1 MASIYVNSKEKLF
14 EWPIINQPFAVVPV
28 LHSVLFYVNSVL
40 KHKKA
45 FPLGKNTT
53 IAGFDWDTKIAVV
66 SMFWNTNMATVTS
79 CESALLCFRVA
90 PRDLNWENK
99 IKK

>member
-1 MASIYVNSKEKLF
+1 MAYNKSALCRTASPAFSFVLRKLSIKTKEILF
-14 EWPIINQPFAVVPV
+14 IR
-28 LHSVLFYVNSVL
+28 
-40 KHKKA
+40 KK
-45 FPLGKNTT
+45 
-53 IAGFDWDTKIAVV
+53 IAGFDWNTVIAAV
-66 SMFWNTNMATVTS
+66 SMFWNTNVATVTS